1 MQYSGG
7 YAGCFCRSPKS
18 AVLRHSFYK
27 IAREITKAIA
37 ENGVYGQSA
46 ERSVGVDSLY
56 RLKIMP
62 LKSHVNYGIRR
73 YAKINCARFRDR
85 KCRCPR

>member
-7 YAGCFCRSPKS
+7 YAGVF
-18 AVLRHSFYK
+18 AALRNQQFFGILFYK

-62 LKSHVNYGIRR
+62 LKSHVNYVIGVMQ
-73 YAKINCARFRDR
+73 K
-85 KCRCPR
+85 

>member
-7 YAGCFCRSPKS
+7 YAGVF
-18 AVLRHSFYK
+18 AALRNQQFFGILFYK
-27 IAREITKAIA
+27 IAREITKAID

-62 LKSHVNYGIRR
+62 LKSHVNYVIGVMQ
-73 YAKINCARFRDR
+73 K
-85 KCRCPR
+85 